1 MWRIKIFIKPQ
12 LLLTYFYAVV
22 RMLALV
28 CIRWHGSIYKFI
40 WKDFACYAA
49 LHYFIALIF
58 YAAMDDNWKR
68 YE

>member
-1 MWRIKIFIKPQ
+1 
-12 LLLTYFYAVV
+12 
-22 RMLALV
+22 MLALV